1 MAISRREAR
10 ELMSRGYEMGASVL
24 NGAVERRADGTWL
37 VDGRPLEQVL
47 VGLEGQEVALVAAA
61 ISEEPGVRHLC
72 RVCGTEYEGHSCPRC
87 REIRQ
92 RLRGYD

>member
-10 ELMSRGYEMGASVL
+10 ELMSRGYEMGATVL
-24 NGAVERRADGTWL
+24 NGMVERRADGVWL
-37 VDGRPLEQVL
+37 VGGKPLAQVL
-47 VGLEGQEVALVAAA
+47 DALLGQEVTLVAAA
-61 ISEEPGVRHLC
+61 ISEEPGIVHLC